1 MSLAHSRTSVADA
14 VLTAYERPLHPELF
28 HCRGHV
34 RLDQGTLRAELRIC
48 DNGHWFEFLVGG
60 RTVVAESVA
69 PIDQELPDHLRIVR
83 RPIRG
88 SREFSFPLGRPP
100 VAMTYHVC
108 FQVETVDPEVFKRLQ
123 EEFERDARNAT
134 LAVRFPPQHRWGPAP
149 LSLFDAESLKC
160 GIVVHAVHTF
170 PEEFSVVK
178 TQTLVELSSTV

>member
-28 HCRGHV
+28 ECRHTV
-34 RLDQGTLRAELRIC
+34 RLEQGPLCAELRIC
-48 DNGHWFEFLVGG
+48 DNGHWFEFRLQG

-88 SREFSFPLGRPP
+88 SREFSFPLGQSP
-100 VAMTYHVC
+100 VPLTYHVC
-108 FQVETVDPEVFKRLQ
+108 FQVETVDAEVFRRLQ
-123 EEFERDARNAT
+123 EEFDRDARTAT
-134 LAVRFPPQHRWGPAP
+134 AAVRFPGVPRWGLPP
-149 LSLFDAESLKC
+149 LSLLNAEPLRC

-170 PEEFSVVK
+170 PEEFAIVK
-178 TQTLVELSSTV
+178 TQTLVELNGGA